1 MRKRNSTI
9 NQITLIGKTLKREH
23 QFANGNVRL
32 ICRRVLPVSVIWLF
46 ATLLLGFLFLSP
58 ELFARV
64 SAEDAN
70 HSDSTVL
77 QVNYPPILGASLYLA
92 TPPA

>member
-32 ICRRVLPVSVIWLF
+32 ICSMTSTLARAAVVIIYIFLVLLPL
-46 ATLLLGFLFLSP
+46 LFLP
-58 ELFARV
+58 LQILL
-64 SAEDAN
+64 
-70 HSDSTVL
+70 VL